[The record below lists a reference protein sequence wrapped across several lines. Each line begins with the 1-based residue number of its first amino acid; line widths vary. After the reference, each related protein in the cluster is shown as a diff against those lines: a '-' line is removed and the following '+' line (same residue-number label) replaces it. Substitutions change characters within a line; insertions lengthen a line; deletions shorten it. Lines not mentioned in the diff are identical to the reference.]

1 MSYKKQELF
10 TLREHIRP
18 PLLFGGVLV
27 ANLFSLL
34 CCVCLRPVF
43 CGSNVASIYG
53 LSIIV
58 SSSCVLWV
66 QCCQYLWTSSSRVLW
81 VKCCQYLWTVNYC
94 VFVLCSVGPILSVS
108 LDCQF
113 LCAFR
118 FSLMFIYEHCS
129 ASGIR
134 KGNCLPFSHLD
145 SSQFLVD
152 FIMLKYLVFCGVFF
166 VLFVF
171 VLYHVPGIIR
181 VSGFSILDY
190 PFGFL

>member
-1 MSYKKQELF
+1 M
-10 TLREHIRP
+10 
-18 PLLFGGVLV
+18 G
-27 ANLFSLL
+27 A
-34 CCVCLRPVF
+34 
-43 CGSNVASIYG
+43 
-53 LSIIV
+53 
-58 SSSCVLWV
+58 
-66 QCCQYLWTSSSRVLW
+66 
-81 VKCCQYLWTVNYC
+81 
-94 VFVLCSVGPILSVS
+94 ILSVS

-134 KGNCLPFSHLD
+134 KRNCLPFSHLD
-145 SSQFLVD
+145 SPQFLVD